1 LNGRLTNIGRGLLR
15 KERGDDAG
23 GRRVKEVFIFHNLS
37 FLRSGATCLLAKETI
52 ISKSDADYIF
62 TLKMPQWEEYIKQ
75 AINPRGWK
83 VKIHSLDTG
92 SAMEAFDPKT
102 GMGLAVQPLFRNNHS
117 LPEMIIVE
125 GWYPKG
131 TITITDEPKRGIE
144 IESKKDLGPE
154 YHIKLNRKKE
164 PKWDIVEIQIT
175 KSEKKRWCF

>member
-1 LNGRLTNIGRGLLR
+1 MSIGRGLLR
-15 KERGDDAG
+15 KQRGDEEG
-23 GRRVKEVFIFHNLS
+23 GRRVKELFIFHILIFLLS
-37 FLRSGATCLLAKETI
+37 GPTCLLAKETM

-75 AINPRGWK
+75 PIRPMGWK

-92 SAMEAFDPKT
+92 SVMGAFDPKT
-102 GMGLAVQPLFRNNHS
+102 GMGLIVQPLFRNNHS

-125 GWYPKG
+125 SWYPKG

-154 YHIKLNRKKE
+154 YHIKLNHKKE
-164 PKWDIVEIQIT
+164 PNGDIIEILIT